1 MIQQTFTKLV
11 SVFLLHLERKMMK
24 KSIILLLVIGSMFSS
39 LVVSSFI
46 IAPKHVYALTYDSKE
61 IKEAKRESDKEALAK
76 DKADGKAV
84 DEGTTQPKYS
94 EKDIKTVLGANDIDW
109 VNKNISKNFTVYYQ
123 SGSLTDLGLSSAH
136 LVASLFMS
144 LNLYIIYPLFD
155 TALSKMFDLTNITQ
169 GINNIFSNVQQFTKQ
184 TWAGAVFKQLLYTA
198 FGLGLV
204 WVFIQSVKSGAGLKA
219 ILSVLLVAIIGSTW
233 ISAGGTVLT
242 KVNNFTSQAQ
252 TAVFT
257 EIDSS
262 DQTYSSTDDFENK
275 IRKTF
280 FEKAVIRPYTLA
292 NFGTTNL
299 DASEKD
305 GSYRLIG
312 GKADSDVIDALAKSN
327 DYLSKDGGEEWYQA
341 SVGLMAPL
349 MSLAYGIPLLMIG
362 VFNLILQLGAIL
374 LYYLSPFTVL
384 LSLLP
389 RFSNSA
395 LKTGL
400 SALGLLF
407 AKIGLLFGIMFVSW
421 VGTVTDTIVPVTNSA
436 SALLNSIVYI
446 VLMVL
451 LWKNKSF
458 LVQTVTG
465 SSMANQALNKIQLTQ
480 AGQRAMLAGSEMVSS
495 TKHGLEN
502 VKGFSG
508 RHAKDKLE
516 DKSKGKDNEDYDEN
530 RDRRGNAPDEQ
541 EMRELEEQRRQE
553 RAQRLAD
560 EAERQ
565 RQRDDDEQ
573 DIGYN
578 TDRSADEDYTDRRG
592 SGDDDDLPTYKR
604 TPYLIRDKA
613 TEDNHGNGSNEPD
626 RSFNRGRILDDESSE
641 KLAEKRREARSQ
653 VLKSSATPKSMP
665 VDDDKLQHRNF
676 DEAAHHQEQITQ
688 DEEKELDKEL

>member
-1 MIQQTFTKLV
+1 
-11 SVFLLHLERKMMK
+11 MK
-24 KSIILLLVIGSMFSS
+24 KSIILLLVIGSMLSS
-39 LVVSSFI
+39 LFVSSFV
-46 IAPKHVYALTYDSKE
+46 IAPQPVYALTVDTPALRK
-61 IKEAKRESDKEALAK
+61 AKRESDKEALAK
-76 DKADGKAV
+76 DKANGKSV
-84 DEGTTQPKYS
+84 YEGTTQPSYD
-94 EKDIKTVLGANDIDW
+94 EKKIKDKLGRNDIDW
-109 VNKNISKNFTVYYQ
+109 INKNISKNFTVYYQ

-169 GINNIFSNVQQFTKQ
+169 GINDIFSNVQQFTKQ
-184 TWAGAVFKQLLYTA
+184 TWAGEVFKQLLYTA

-219 ILSVLLVAIIGSTW
+219 ILSVLLVAIIGSAW

-242 KVNNFTSQAQ
+242 KVNEFTSTAQ
-252 TAVFT
+252 TAMFAET
-257 EIDSS
+257 ASTGD
-262 DQTYSSTDDFENK
+262 TYSNTDDFQSK
-275 IRKTF
+275 IRGVF
-280 FEKAVIRPYTLA
+280 FDKAVIRPYTLA

-341 SVGLMAPL
+341 SVGLMAPI

-480 AGQRAMLAGSEMVSS
+480 AGQRAMLAGSEMVNS

-508 RHAKDKLE
+508 RHAKDKSE
-516 DKSKGKDNEDYDEN
+516 DKSKGKDDEDYDEN

-553 RAQRLAD
+553 RAERLAD

-565 RQRDDDEQ
+565 SQRDADEENI
-573 DIGYN
+573 DPDN
-578 TDRSADEDYTDRRG
+578 SDEDYTDRRG
-592 SGDDDDLPTYKR
+592 HGEDDELPTYTR
-604 TPYLIRDKA
+604 TPYFIKNHDN
-613 TEDNHGNGSNEPD
+613 TESYGNGSNEPD
-626 RSFNRGRILDDESSE
+626 RSFNRGRVLDDESSE

-653 VLKSSATPKSMP
+653 LLKHSAKPATSKSMP
-665 VDDDKLQHRNF
+665 VDEDKLQHRNF
-676 DEAAHHQEQITQ
+676 DEAVHHQEEITK

>member
-1 MIQQTFTKLV
+1 
-11 SVFLLHLERKMMK
+11 MK
-24 KSIILLLVIGSMFSS
+24 KSIILLLVIVSMFSS
-39 LVVSSFI
+39 LVVSSFM
-46 IAPKHVYALTYDSKE
+46 IAPQPVYALTVDTPTLRK
-61 IKEAKRESDKEALAK
+61 AKRESDKEALAK

-84 DEGTTQPKYS
+84 DEGTTQPTHT
-94 EKDIKTVLGANDIDW
+94 EKEIKNRFMNNDIDW
-109 VNKNISKNFTVYYQ
+109 VNKNISKNFTAYYQ

-169 GINNIFSNVQQFTKQ
+169 GINDIFSNVQQFTKQ
-184 TWAGAVFKQLLYTA
+184 TWAGEVFKQLLYTA

-219 ILSVLLVAIIGSTW
+219 ILSVLLVAIIGSAW

-242 KVNNFTSQAQ
+242 KVNEFTSTAQ
-252 TAVFT
+252 TAMFAET
-257 EIDSS
+257 TSTGD
-262 DQTYSSTDDFENK
+262 TYSNTDDFQSK
-275 IRKTF
+275 IRGVF
-280 FEKAVIRPYTLA
+280 FDKAVIRPYTLA

-341 SVGLMAPL
+341 SVGLMAPI

-480 AGQRAMLAGSEMVSS
+480 AGQRAMLAGSEMVNS

-508 RHAKDKLE
+508 RHAKDKSE
-516 DKSKGKDNEDYDEN
+516 DKSKGKDDEDYDEN

-553 RAQRLAD
+553 RAERLAD

-565 RQRDDDEQ
+565 RQRDADEENI
-573 DIGYN
+573 DPDN
-578 TDRSADEDYTDRRG
+578 SDEDYTDRRG
-592 SGDDDDLPTYKR
+592 HGEDDELPTYKR

-613 TEDNHGNGSNEPD
+613 TEDNQGNGSNEPD
-626 RSFNRGRILDDESSE
+626 RSFNRGRVLDDESSE

-653 VLKSSATPKSMP
+653 VLKHSAKPATSKSMP
-665 VDDDKLQHRNF
+665 VDEDKLQHRNF
-676 DEAAHHQEQITQ
+676 DEAVHHQEEITK

>member
-1 MIQQTFTKLV
+1 
-11 SVFLLHLERKMMK
+11 MK

-39 LVVSSFI
+39 LVVSSFM
-46 IAPKHVYALTYDSKE
+46 IAPQPVYALTVDTPALRK
-61 IKEAKRESDKEALAK
+61 AKRESDKEALAK
-76 DKADGKAV
+76 DKANGKSV
-84 DEGTTQPKYS
+84 YEGTTQPTHTEKTIKDKLKY
-94 EKDIKTVLGANDIDW
+94 NDIDW

-169 GINNIFSNVQQFTKQ
+169 GINDIFSNVQQFTKQ
-184 TWAGAVFKQLLYTA
+184 TWAGEVFKQLLYTA

-219 ILSVLLVAIIGSTW
+219 ILSVLLVAIIGSAW

-242 KVNNFTSQAQ
+242 KVNEFTSTAQ
-252 TAVFT
+252 TAMFT
-257 EIDSS
+257 ETSNINGQFTDSG
-262 DQTYSSTDDFENK
+262 DKFESA
-275 IRKTF
+275 IRRAY

-312 GKADSDVIDALAKSN
+312 GKADSDVVDALAKSN

-341 SVGLMAPL
+341 SVGLMAPI

-362 VFNLILQLGAIL
+362 VFNLLLQLGAIL

-407 AKIGLLFGIMFVSW
+407 AKIGLIFGIMFVSW

-480 AGQRAMLAGSEMVSS
+480 AGQRAMLAGSEMVNS

-508 RHAKDKLE
+508 RHAKDKSE
-516 DKSKGKDNEDYDEN
+516 DKSKGKDDEDY
-530 RDRRGNAPDEQ
+530 DRRGNAPDEQ

-553 RAQRLAD
+553 RAERLAD

-565 RQRDDDEQ
+565 SQRDADEENI
-573 DIGYN
+573 DPDN
-578 TDRSADEDYTDRRG
+578 SDEDYIDRRG
-592 SGDDDDLPTYKR
+592 HGEDDELPTYTR
-604 TPYLIRDKA
+604 TPYLIKNHDN
-613 TEDNHGNGSNEPD
+613 TESYGDGSNEPD
-626 RSFNRGRILDDESSE
+626 RSFNRGRVLDDESSE
-641 KLAEKRREARSQ
+641 KIAEKRHEARSQ
-653 VLKSSATPKSMP
+653 VLKSSAKPATPKSMS
-665 VDDDKLQHRNF
+665 VDDDKLQQRNF
-676 DEAAHHQEQITQ
+676 DEAVHHQEQITQ

>member
-1 MIQQTFTKLV
+1 
-11 SVFLLHLERKMMK
+11 MK
-24 KSIILLLVIGSMFSS
+24 KSIILLLVICSMFSS
-39 LVVSSFI
+39 LVVSSFM
-46 IAPKHVYALTYDSKE
+46 IAPQPVYALTVDTPALRK
-61 IKEAKRESDKEALAK
+61 AKRESDKEALAK
-76 DKADGKAV
+76 NKANGKSV
-84 DEGTTQPKYS
+84 YEGTTQPSYD
-94 EKDIKTVLGANDIDW
+94 EKKIKDKLGRNDIDW
-109 VNKNISKNFTVYYQ
+109 INKNISKNFTVYYQ

-169 GINNIFSNVQQFTKQ
+169 GINDIFSNVQQFTKQ
-184 TWAGAVFKQLLYTA
+184 TWAGEVFKQLLYTA

-219 ILSVLLVAIIGSTW
+219 ILSVLLVAIIGSAW

-242 KVNNFTSQAQ
+242 KVNEFTSTAQ
-252 TAVFT
+252 TAMFT
-257 EIDSS
+257 ETSNINGQFTDSG
-262 DQTYSSTDDFENK
+262 DKFESV
-275 IRKTF
+275 IRRAY
-280 FEKAVIRPYTLA
+280 FEKSVIRPYTLA

-341 SVGLMAPL
+341 SVGLMAPII
-349 MSLAYGIPLLMIG
+349 SLAYGIPLLMIG

-451 LWKNKSF
+451 LWKNK
-458 LVQTVTG
+458 
-465 SSMANQALNKIQLTQ
+465 
-480 AGQRAMLAGSEMVSS
+480 
-495 TKHGLEN
+495 
-502 VKGFSG
+502 
-508 RHAKDKLE
+508 
-516 DKSKGKDNEDYDEN
+516 
-530 RDRRGNAPDEQ
+530 
-541 EMRELEEQRRQE
+541 
-553 RAQRLAD
+553 
-560 EAERQ
+560 
-565 RQRDDDEQ
+565 
-573 DIGYN
+573 
-578 TDRSADEDYTDRRG
+578 
-592 SGDDDDLPTYKR
+592 
-604 TPYLIRDKA
+604 
-613 TEDNHGNGSNEPD
+613 
-626 RSFNRGRILDDESSE
+626 
-641 KLAEKRREARSQ
+641 
-653 VLKSSATPKSMP
+653 
-665 VDDDKLQHRNF
+665 
-676 DEAAHHQEQITQ
+676 
-688 DEEKELDKEL
+688 

>member
-1 MIQQTFTKLV
+1 
-11 SVFLLHLERKMMK
+11 MK
-24 KSIILLLVIGSMFSS
+24 KSIILLLVIGSMLSS
-39 LVVSSFI
+39 LFVSSFV
-46 IAPKHVYALTYDSKE
+46 IAPQPVYALTVDTPALRK
-61 IKEAKRESDKEALAK
+61 AKRESDKEALAK
-76 DKADGKAV
+76 DKAKGKSV
-84 DEGTTQPKYS
+84 YEGTTQPSYD
-94 EKDIKTVLGANDIDW
+94 EKKIKDKLGRNDIDW
-109 VNKNISKNFTVYYQ
+109 INKNISKNFTVYYQ

-169 GINNIFSNVQQFTKQ
+169 GINDIFSNVQQFTKQ
-184 TWAGAVFKQLLYTA
+184 TWAGEVFKQLLYTA

-219 ILSVLLVAIIGSTW
+219 ILSVLLVAIIGSAW

-242 KVNNFTSQAQ
+242 KVNEFTSTAQ
-252 TAVFT
+252 TAMFT
-257 EIDSS
+257 ETNS
-262 DQTYSSTDDFENK
+262 QTQQYTGVDTFEK
-275 IRKTF
+275 SIRKTF

-292 NFGTTNL
+292 NFGITNL

-312 GKADSDVIDALAKSN
+312 GKADSDVVDALAKSN

-341 SVGLMAPL
+341 SVGLMAPI

-384 LSLLP
+384 ISLLP

-480 AGQRAMLAGSEMVSS
+480 AGQRAMLAGSEMVNS

-508 RHAKDKLE
+508 RHAKDKSE
-516 DKSKGKDNEDYDEN
+516 DKSKGKDDEDYDEN

-553 RAQRLAD
+553 RAERLAD

-565 RQRDDDEQ
+565 RQRDADEENI
-573 DIGYN
+573 DPDN
-578 TDRSADEDYTDRRG
+578 SDEDYTDRRG
-592 SGDDDDLPTYKR
+592 SGDDDELPTYKR
-604 TPYLIRDKA
+604 TPYLIRDRA

-626 RSFNRGRILDDESSE
+626 RSFKRGRVLDDESSE

-653 VLKSSATPKSMP
+653 VLKPSAKPVTPKSMSL
-665 VDDDKLQHRNF
+665 DDDKLQHRNF
-676 DEAAHHQEQITQ
+676 DEAVHHQEQITQ
-688 DEEKELDKEL
+688 DEEKELDKGL

>member
-1 MIQQTFTKLV
+1 
-11 SVFLLHLERKMMK
+11 MK
-24 KSIILLLVIGSMFSS
+24 KSILLLLVMGSLFSS
-39 LVVSSFI
+39 LVVSSFM
-46 IAPKHVYALTYDSKE
+46 IAPQHVYALTYDSKK

-76 DKADGKAV
+76 DKAAGKAV
-84 DEGTTQPKYS
+84 DEGTTQPTHT
-94 EKDIKTVLGANDIDW
+94 EKEIINKLGRNDIDW
-109 VNKNISKNFTVYYQ
+109 VNKNISNNFTVYYQ

-169 GINNIFSNVQQFTKQ
+169 GINDIFSNVQQFTKQ
-184 TWAGAVFKQLLYTA
+184 TWAGEVFKQLLYTA

-204 WVFIQSVKSGAGLKA
+204 WVFIQSVKSGFGLKA
-219 ILSVLLVAIIGSTW
+219 ILSVLLVAIIGSAW

-242 KVNNFTSQAQ
+242 KVNEFTSTAQ
-252 TAVFT
+252 TAMFT
-257 EIDSS
+257 ETNS
-262 DQTYSSTDDFENK
+262 QTQQYTGVDTFEK
-275 IRKTF
+275 SIRKTF

-312 GKADSDVIDALAKSN
+312 GKAESDVIDALAKSN

-341 SVGLMAPL
+341 SVGLMAPI

-480 AGQRAMLAGSEMVSS
+480 AGQRAMQASSEMFNSS
-495 TKHGLEN
+495 KHGLEN
-502 VKGFSG
+502 IKGFSG
-508 RHAKDKLE
+508 RHAKDKDE
-516 DKSKGKDNEDYDEN
+516 QKSKDKDEDYDDN

-553 RAQRLAD
+553 RAERLAN

-573 DIGYN
+573 DIDYN

-592 SGDDDDLPTYKR
+592 YGDDDDLPTYKR

-626 RSFNRGRILDDESSE
+626 RSFNRGRVLDESSE
-641 KLAEKRREARSQ
+641 RLAEKRREARSQ
-653 VLKSSATPKSMP
+653 VLKPSAKPATPSMS

-676 DEAAHHQEQITQ
+676 DEAVHHQEQITQ

>member
-1 MIQQTFTKLV
+1 
-11 SVFLLHLERKMMK
+11 MMK

-39 LVVSSFI
+39 LVVSSFL
-46 IAPKHVYALTYDSKE
+46 IAPQHVYALTYDSKE

-84 DEGTTQPKYS
+84 NEGTTQPTHTKKTINDKLKY
-94 EKDIKTVLGANDIDW
+94 NDIDW
-109 VNKNISKNFTVYYQ
+109 INKNISKNFTVYYQ

-169 GINNIFSNVQQFTKQ
+169 GINDIFSNVQQFTKQ
-184 TWAGAVFKQLLYTA
+184 TWAGEVFKQLLYTA

-219 ILSVLLVAIIGSTW
+219 ILSVLLVAIIGSAW

-242 KVNNFTSQAQ
+242 KVNEFTSTAQ
-252 TAVFT
+252 TAMFT
-257 EIDSS
+257 ETSNINGQFTDSG
-262 DQTYSSTDDFENK
+262 DKFESA
-275 IRKTF
+275 IRRAY
-280 FEKAVIRPYTLA
+280 FEKSVIRPYTLA

-341 SVGLMAPL
+341 SVGLMAPI
-349 MSLAYGIPLLMIG
+349 MSLAYGTPLLMIG

-480 AGQRAMLAGSEMVSS
+480 AGQRAMLAGSEMVNS

-508 RHAKDKLE
+508 RHAKDKSE
-516 DKSKGKDNEDYDEN
+516 DKSNDEHESSD
-530 RDRRGNAPDEQ
+530 DRRGNVPDEQ

-553 RAQRLAD
+553 RAERLAD
-560 EAERQ
+560 EEERQ
-565 RQRDDDEQ
+565 RQRDADEQ
-573 DIGYN
+573 GFNSDPDN
-578 TDRSADEDYTDRRG
+578 SADESYTDRHG
-592 SGDDDDLPTYKR
+592 YGDDDELPAYTR
-604 TPYLIRDKA
+604 TPYLIKNHDN
-613 TEDNHGNGSNEPD
+613 TESYGNGSNERD
-626 RSFNRGRILDDESSE
+626 RSFNRGRVLDDKSSE

-653 VLKSSATPKSMP
+653 VLKPSAKSVTPKSMI
-665 VDDDKLQHRNF
+665 VDGDKLQQRNF
-676 DEAAHHQEQITQ
+676 DEAVHHQEQITQ
-688 DEEKELDKEL
+688 DEEKN

>member
-1 MIQQTFTKLV
+1 
-11 SVFLLHLERKMMK
+11 MK
-24 KSIILLLVIGSMFSS
+24 KSIILLLVIGSMLSS
-39 LVVSSFI
+39 LFVSSFV
-46 IAPKHVYALTYDSKE
+46 IAPQPVYALTVDTPALRK
-61 IKEAKRESDKEALAK
+61 AKRESDKEALAK
-76 DKADGKAV
+76 DKANGKSV
-84 DEGTTQPKYS
+84 YEGTTQPSYD
-94 EKDIKTVLGANDIDW
+94 EKKIKDKLGRNDIDW
-109 VNKNISKNFTVYYQ
+109 INKNISKNFTVYYQ

-169 GINNIFSNVQQFTKQ
+169 GINDIFSNVQQFTKQ
-184 TWAGAVFKQLLYTA
+184 TWAGEVFKQLLYTA

-219 ILSVLLVAIIGSTW
+219 ILSVLLVAIIGSAW

-242 KVNNFTSQAQ
+242 KVNEFTSTAQ
-252 TAVFT
+252 TAMFT
-257 EIDSS
+257 ETNS
-262 DQTYSSTDDFENK
+262 QTQQYTGVDTFEK
-275 IRKTF
+275 SIRKTF

-312 GKADSDVIDALAKSN
+312 GKADSDVVDALAKSN
-327 DYLSKDGGEEWYQA
+327 DYLSKDGGEEWYQS
-341 SVGLMAPL
+341 SVGLMAPI

-384 LSLLP
+384 ISLLP

-421 VGTVTDTIVPVTNSA
+421 VGTVTDTIVPVTGSA

-480 AGQRAMLAGSEMVSS
+480 AGQRAILAGSEMVNS

-508 RHAKDKLE
+508 RHAKDKSE
-516 DKSKGKDNEDYDEN
+516 DKSKGKDDEDYDEN

-553 RAQRLAD
+553 RAERLAD

-565 RQRDDDEQ
+565 RQRDADEENIVP
-573 DIGYN
+573 DN
-578 TDRSADEDYTDRRG
+578 SAYEDYTDRRG
-592 SGDDDDLPTYKR
+592 YGDDDDLPTYKR

-613 TEDNHGNGSNEPD
+613 TEDNHEKGSNEPD
-626 RSFNRGRILDDESSE
+626 RAFNRGRVLDDESSE

-653 VLKSSATPKSMP
+653 VLKPSATPKSMP
-665 VDDDKLQHRNF
+665 VDDNKLQQRNF
-676 DEAAHHQEQITQ
+676 DEAVHHQEQITQ

>member
-1 MIQQTFTKLV
+1 
-11 SVFLLHLERKMMK
+11 MK

-39 LVVSSFI
+39 LVVSSFM
-46 IAPKHVYALTYDSKE
+46 IAPQPVYALTVDTPTLRK
-61 IKEAKRESDKEALAK
+61 AKRESDKEALAK

-84 DEGTTQPKYS
+84 DEGTTQPTHT
-94 EKDIKTVLGANDIDW
+94 EKEIKNRFMNNDIDW
-109 VNKNISKNFTVYYQ
+109 VNKNISKNFTAYYQ

-169 GINNIFSNVQQFTKQ
+169 GINDIFSNVQQFTKQ
-184 TWAGAVFKQLLYTA
+184 TWAGEVFIQLLYTA

-219 ILSVLLVAIIGSTW
+219 ILSVLLVAIIGSAW

-242 KVNNFTSQAQ
+242 KVNEFTSTAQ
-252 TAVFT
+252 TAMFAET
-257 EIDSS
+257 STTGD
-262 DQTYSSTDDFENK
+262 TYSNTDDFQSK
-275 IRKTF
+275 IRGVF
-280 FEKAVIRPYTLA
+280 FDKAVIRPYTLA

-341 SVGLMAPL
+341 SVGLMAPI

-480 AGQRAMLAGSEMVSS
+480 AGQRAMLAGSEMVNS

-508 RHAKDKLE
+508 RHAKDKSE
-516 DKSKGKDNEDYDEN
+516 DKSNDEPDSSN
-530 RDRRGNAPDEQ
+530 DRRGNAPDEQ
-541 EMRELEEQRRQE
+541 EMRELKEQRRQE
-553 RAQRLAD
+553 RAERLAD
-560 EAERQ
+560 KAERQ
-565 RQRDDDEQ
+565 KDTDEQ
-573 DIGYN
+573 GLNYVSDN
-578 TDRSADEDYTDRRG
+578 SADQDYTDRRG
-592 SGDDDDLPTYKR
+592 YGDDDDLPTYKR

-613 TEDNHGNGSNEPD
+613 TGDNHGNGSNEPD
-626 RSFNRGRILDDESSE
+626 RSFNRGRVLDDESSE

-653 VLKSSATPKSMP
+653 VLRSSAKPATPKSMS

-676 DEAAHHQEQITQ
+676 DEAVHHQEQITQ
-688 DEEKELDKEL
+688 DAERELDKEL

>member
-1 MIQQTFTKLV
+1 
-11 SVFLLHLERKMMK
+11 MK
-24 KSIILLLVIGSMFSS
+24 KSIILLLVLGSMFSS

-46 IAPKHVYALTYDSKE
+46 IAPQHVYALTYDSKE

-109 VNKNISKNFTVYYQ
+109 INSHIAKNFTVYYQ

-169 GINNIFSNVQQFTKQ
+169 GINDIFSNVQQFTKQ
-184 TWAGAVFKQLLYTA
+184 TWAGEVFKQLLYTA

-219 ILSVLLVAIIGSTW
+219 ILSVLLVAIIGSAW

-242 KVNNFTSQAQ
+242 KVNEFTSTAQ
-252 TAVFT
+252 TAMFT
-257 EIDSS
+257 ETSNINGQFTDSG
-262 DQTYSSTDDFENK
+262 DKFESA
-275 IRKTF
+275 IRRAY

-312 GKADSDVIDALAKSN
+312 GKADSDVVDALAKSN

-341 SVGLMAPL
+341 SVGLMAPI

-421 VGTVTDTIVPVTNSA
+421 VGTVTDTIVPVRNSA

-480 AGQRAMLAGSEMVSS
+480 AGQRAMLAGSEMVNS

-508 RHAKDKLE
+508 RHAKDKSE
-516 DKSKGKDNEDYDEN
+516 DKSNDEHESSN
-530 RDRRGNAPDEQ
+530 DRRGNAPDEQ

-553 RAQRLAD
+553 RAERLAD

-565 RQRDDDEQ
+565 RQRDADEENIAL
-573 DIGYN
+573 DN
-578 TDRSADEDYTDRRG
+578 SDEDYTDRRG
-592 SGDDDDLPTYKR
+592 HGEDDELPTYTR
-604 TPYLIRDKA
+604 IPYLIKNHDN
-613 TEDNHGNGSNEPD
+613 TESYGNVSSEHD
-626 RSFNRGRILDDESSE
+626 RSFNRGRLLDDESSE

-653 VLKSSATPKSMP
+653 VLKPSAKPATPKSMS
-665 VDDDKLQHRNF
+665 VDDDKLQRRNF
-676 DEAAHHQEQITQ
+676 DEAVHHQKQITQ

>member
-1 MIQQTFTKLV
+1 
-11 SVFLLHLERKMMK
+11 MK
-24 KSIILLLVIGSMFSS
+24 KSIILLLVIGAMLSS
-39 LVVSSFI
+39 LFVSSFV
-46 IAPKHVYALTYDSKE
+46 IAPQPVYALTVDTPALRK
-61 IKEAKRESDKEALAK
+61 AKRESDKEALAK
-76 DKADGKAV
+76 DKANGKSV
-84 DEGTTQPKYS
+84 YEGTTQPSYD
-94 EKDIKTVLGANDIDW
+94 EKKIKDKLGRNDIDW
-109 VNKNISKNFTVYYQ
+109 INKNISKNFTVYYQ

-169 GINNIFSNVQQFTKQ
+169 GINDIFSNVQQFTKQ
-184 TWAGAVFKQLLYTA
+184 TWAGEVFKQLLYTA

-219 ILSVLLVAIIGSTW
+219 ILSVLLVAIIGSAW

-242 KVNNFTSQAQ
+242 KVNEFTSTAQ
-252 TAVFT
+252 TAMFAET
-257 EIDSS
+257 ASTGD
-262 DQTYSSTDDFENK
+262 TYSNTDDFQSK
-275 IRKTF
+275 IRGVF
-280 FEKAVIRPYTLA
+280 FDKAVIRPYTLA

-341 SVGLMAPL
+341 SVGLMAPI

-384 LSLLP
+384 LSLLA

-421 VGTVTDTIVPVTNSA
+421 VGTVTDTIVPVTGSA

-480 AGQRAMLAGSEMVSS
+480 AGQRAMSAGSEMVNS

-508 RHAKDKLE
+508 RHAKDKSE
-516 DKSKGKDNEDYDEN
+516 DKSKGKDDEDYDEN

-553 RAQRLAD
+553 RAERLAD

-565 RQRDDDEQ
+565 RQKDTDEQ
-573 DIGYN
+573 VLNYVPDN
-578 TDRSADEDYTDRRG
+578 SADEDYTDRSG
-592 SGDDDDLPTYKR
+592 YGDDDDLPTYKR
-604 TPYLIRDKA
+604 TPYLIRDRA

-626 RSFNRGRILDDESSE
+626 RSFNLGRVLDDESSE

-653 VLKSSATPKSMP
+653 VLKPSAKPATPKSMS

-676 DEAAHHQEQITQ
+676 DEAVHHQEQITQ

>member
-1 MIQQTFTKLV
+1 
-11 SVFLLHLERKMMK
+11 MK
-24 KSIILLLVIGSMFSS
+24 KSIILLLVIGSMLSS
-39 LVVSSFI
+39 LFVSSFV
-46 IAPKHVYALTYDSKE
+46 IAPQPVYALTVDTPALRK
-61 IKEAKRESDKEALAK
+61 AKRESDKEALAK
-76 DKADGKAV
+76 DKANGKSV
-84 DEGTTQPKYS
+84 YEGTTQPSYD
-94 EKDIKTVLGANDIDW
+94 EKKIKDKLGRNDIDW
-109 VNKNISKNFTVYYQ
+109 INKNISKNFTVYYQ

-169 GINNIFSNVQQFTKQ
+169 GINDIFSNVQQFTKQ
-184 TWAGAVFKQLLYTA
+184 TWAGEVFKQLLYTA

-219 ILSVLLVAIIGSTW
+219 ILSVLLVAIIGSAW

-242 KVNNFTSQAQ
+242 KVNEFTSTAQ
-252 TAVFT
+252 TAMFT
-257 EIDSS
+257 ETSNINGQFTDSG
-262 DQTYSSTDDFENK
+262 DKFESA
-275 IRKTF
+275 IRRAY
-280 FEKAVIRPYTLA
+280 FEKSVIRPYTLA

-327 DYLSKDGGEEWYQA
+327 EYLSKDGGEEWYQA
-341 SVGLMAPL
+341 SVGLMAPI

-480 AGQRAMLAGSEMVSS
+480 AGQRAMLAGSEMVNS

-508 RHAKDKLE
+508 RHAKDKSE
-516 DKSKGKDNEDYDEN
+516 DKSKGKDDEDYDEN

-553 RAQRLAD
+553 RAERLAD

-565 RQRDDDEQ
+565 RQRDADEENIVP
-573 DIGYN
+573 DN
-578 TDRSADEDYTDRRG
+578 SAYEDYTDRRG
-592 SGDDDDLPTYKR
+592 YGDDDDLPTYKR

-613 TEDNHGNGSNEPD
+613 TEDNHEKGSNEPD
-626 RSFNRGRILDDESSE
+626 RSFNRGRVLDDESSE

-653 VLKSSATPKSMP
+653 VLKPSAKPVTPKSML
-665 VDDDKLQHRNF
+665 VDDDKLQHRIF
-676 DEAAHHQEQITQ
+676 DEAVHHQEQITQ
-688 DEEKELDKEL
+688 DEERELDKEL

>member
-1 MIQQTFTKLV
+1 
-11 SVFLLHLERKMMK
+11 MMK

-39 LVVSSFI
+39 LVVSSFL
-46 IAPKHVYALTYDSKE
+46 IAPQHVYALTYDSKE
-61 IKEAKRESDKEALAK
+61 IAEAKRESDKEVLAK

-84 DEGTTQPKYS
+84 NEGTTQPTHTKKTIKDKLKY
-94 EKDIKTVLGANDIDW
+94 NDIDW
-109 VNKNISKNFTVYYQ
+109 INKNISKNFTAYYQ
-123 SGSLTDLGLSSAH
+123 SGSWTDLGLSSAH

-155 TALSKMFDLTNITQ
+155 TALSKLFDLTNITQ
-169 GINNIFSNVQQFTKQ
+169 GINDIFSNVQQYTKQ

-219 ILSVLLVAIIGSTW
+219 ILSVLLVAIIGSAW

-242 KVNNFTSQAQ
+242 KVNEFTSTAQ
-252 TAVFT
+252 TAMFAET
-257 EIDSS
+257 STTGD
-262 DQTYSSTDDFENK
+262 TYSNTDEFQSK
-275 IRKTF
+275 IRGVF
-280 FEKAVIRPYTLA
+280 FDKAVIRPYTLA
-292 NFGTTNL
+292 NFGTPNL
-299 DASEKD
+299 DTSEKD

-341 SVGLMAPL
+341 SVGLMAPI

-565 RQRDDDEQ
+565 RDDDEQ

-592 SGDDDDLPTYKR
+592 SGDDDELPTYKR

-653 VLKSSATPKSMP
+653 VLKSSAIPKSMP

-676 DEAAHHQEQITQ
+676 DEAVHHQEQITQ

>member
-1 MIQQTFTKLV
+1 
-11 SVFLLHLERKMMK
+11 MK

-39 LVVSSFI
+39 LVVSSFM
-46 IAPKHVYALTYDSKE
+46 IAPQPVYALTVDTPALRK
-61 IKEAKRESDKEALAK
+61 AKRESDKEALAK

-84 DEGTTQPKYS
+84 YEGTTQPTHTEKEIKKY
-94 EKDIKTVLGANDIDW
+94 LAQNDIDW
-109 VNKNISKNFTVYYQ
+109 INKNISKNFTVYYQ

-169 GINNIFSNVQQFTKQ
+169 GINDIFSNVQQFTKQ
-184 TWAGAVFKQLLYTA
+184 TWAGEVFKQLLYTA

-219 ILSVLLVAIIGSTW
+219 ILSVLLVAIIGSAW

-242 KVNNFTSQAQ
+242 KVNEFTSTAQ

-341 SVGLMAPL
+341 SVGLMAPI

-480 AGQRAMLAGSEMVSS
+480 AGQRAMLAGSEMVNS

-502 VKGFSG
+502 VKGFGG
-508 RHAKDKLE
+508 RHARDKSE
-516 DKSKGKDNEDYDEN
+516 DKSKGKDDEDYDEN

-541 EMRELEEQRRQE
+541 EMRELEEKRRQE
-553 RAQRLAD
+553 RAERLAD

-565 RQRDDDEQ
+565 RQRDADEENI
-573 DIGYN
+573 DPDN
-578 TDRSADEDYTDRRG
+578 SDEDYIDRRG
-592 SGDDDDLPTYKR
+592 HGEDDELPTYTR
-604 TPYLIRDKA
+604 TPYLIKNHDN
-613 TEDNHGNGSNEPD
+613 TESYGDGSNEPD
-626 RSFNRGRILDDESSE
+626 RSFNRGRVLDDESSE

-653 VLKSSATPKSMP
+653 VLKPSAKSVTPKSMII
-665 VDDDKLQHRNF
+665 DDDKLQQRNF
-676 DEAAHHQEQITQ
+676 DEAVHHQEQITQ

>member
-109 VNKNISKNFTVYYQ
+109 INKNISKNFTVYYQ

-169 GINNIFSNVQQFTKQ
+169 GINTIFSNVQQFTKQ

-341 SVGLMAPL
+341 SVGLMAPI

-676 DEAAHHQEQITQ
+676 DEAAHHQEQVTQ

>member
-1 MIQQTFTKLV
+1 
-11 SVFLLHLERKMMK
+11 MK

-39 LVVSSFI
+39 LVVSSVL
-46 IAPKHVYALTYDSKE
+46 IAPQHVYALTYDSKE

-84 DEGTTQPKYS
+84 YEGTTQPSYD
-94 EKDIKTVLGANDIDW
+94 EKKIKDKLGRNDIDW
-109 VNKNISKNFTVYYQ
+109 INKNISKNFTVYYQ

-169 GINNIFSNVQQFTKQ
+169 GISDIFSNVQQFTKQ
-184 TWAGAVFKQLLYTA
+184 TWAGEVFKQLLYTA

-204 WVFIQSVKSGAGLKA
+204 WVFIQSVKSGVGLKA
-219 ILSVLLVAIIGSTW
+219 ILSVLLVAIIGSAW

-242 KVNNFTSQAQ
+242 KVNEFTSTAQ
-252 TAVFT
+252 TAMFT
-257 EIDSS
+257 ETSNINGQFTDSG
-262 DQTYSSTDDFENK
+262 DKFESA
-275 IRKTF
+275 IRRAY
-280 FEKAVIRPYTLA
+280 FEKSVIRPYTLA

-299 DASEKD
+299 DASQKD

-341 SVGLMAPL
+341 SVGLMAPI

-421 VGTVTDTIVPVTNSA
+421 VGTVTDTIVPVTGSA

-480 AGQRAMLAGSEMVSS
+480 AGQRAMLAGSEMVNS

-508 RHAKDKLE
+508 RHAKDKSE
-516 DKSKGKDNEDYDEN
+516 DKSKGKDDEN

-553 RAQRLAD
+553 RAERLAD

-565 RQRDDDEQ
+565 RQRDADEENIVP
-573 DIGYN
+573 DN
-578 TDRSADEDYTDRRG
+578 SAYEDYTDRRG
-592 SGDDDDLPTYKR
+592 YGDDDDLPTYKR

-613 TEDNHGNGSNEPD
+613 TEDNHEKGSNEPD
-626 RSFNRGRILDDESSE
+626 RAFNRGRVLDDESSE

-653 VLKSSATPKSMP
+653 VLKPSATPKSMP
-665 VDDDKLQHRNF
+665 VDDNKLQQRNF
-676 DEAAHHQEQITQ
+676 DEAVHHQEQITQ

>member
-1 MIQQTFTKLV
+1 
-11 SVFLLHLERKMMK
+11 MK

-39 LVVSSFI
+39 LVVSSVL
-46 IAPKHVYALTYDSKE
+46 IAPQHVYALTYDSKE

-84 DEGTTQPKYS
+84 YEGTTQPTHTEKTIKDKLKY
-94 EKDIKTVLGANDIDW
+94 NDIDW
-109 VNKNISKNFTVYYQ
+109 INKNISKNFTVYYQ

-169 GINNIFSNVQQFTKQ
+169 GINDIFSNVQQFTKQ
-184 TWAGAVFKQLLYTA
+184 TWAGEVFKQLLYTA

-219 ILSVLLVAIIGSTW
+219 ILSVLLVAIIGSAW

-242 KVNNFTSQAQ
+242 KVNEFTSTAQ
-252 TAVFT
+252 TAMFT
-257 EIDSS
+257 ETSNINGQFTDSG
-262 DQTYSSTDDFENK
+262 DKFESA
-275 IRKTF
+275 IRRAY
-280 FEKAVIRPYTLA
+280 FEKSVIRPYTLA

-299 DASEKD
+299 DASQKD

-341 SVGLMAPL
+341 SVGLMAPI

-384 LSLLP
+384 ISLLP

-421 VGTVTDTIVPVTNSA
+421 VGTVTDTIVPVTGSA

-446 VLMVL
+446 ILMVL

-480 AGQRAMLAGSEMVSS
+480 AGQRAMLAGSEMVNS

-508 RHAKDKLE
+508 RHAKDKSE
-516 DKSKGKDNEDYDEN
+516 DKSKGKDDEN

-553 RAQRLAD
+553 RAERLAD

-565 RQRDDDEQ
+565 RQRDADEENIVP
-573 DIGYN
+573 DN
-578 TDRSADEDYTDRRG
+578 SAYEDYTDRRG
-592 SGDDDDLPTYKR
+592 YGDDDDLPTYKR

-613 TEDNHGNGSNEPD
+613 TEDNHEKGSNEPD
-626 RSFNRGRILDDESSE
+626 RAFNRGRVLDDESSE

-653 VLKSSATPKSMP
+653 VLKPSATPKSMP
-665 VDDDKLQHRNF
+665 VDDNKLQQRNF
-676 DEAAHHQEQITQ
+676 DEAVHHQEQITQ

>member
-1 MIQQTFTKLV
+1 
-11 SVFLLHLERKMMK
+11 MK
-24 KSIILLLVIGSMFSS
+24 KSIILLLVIGSMLSS
-39 LVVSSFI
+39 LVVSSFV
-46 IAPKHVYALTYDSKE
+46 IAPQPVYALTVDTPALRK
-61 IKEAKRESDKEALAK
+61 AKRESDKEALAK
-76 DKADGKAV
+76 DKANGKSV
-84 DEGTTQPKYS
+84 YEGTTQPTHTEKEIKKY
-94 EKDIKTVLGANDIDW
+94 LAQNDIDW
-109 VNKNISKNFTVYYQ
+109 INKNISKNFTVYYQ

-169 GINNIFSNVQQFTKQ
+169 GINDIFSNVQQFTEQ
-184 TWAGAVFKQLLYTA
+184 TWAGEVFKQLLYTA

-219 ILSVLLVAIIGSTW
+219 ILSVLLVAIIGSAW
-233 ISAGGTVLT
+233 ISAGGIVLT
-242 KVNNFTSQAQ
+242 KVNEFTSTGQ
-252 TAVFT
+252 TAMFT
-257 EIDSS
+257 ETNS
-262 DQTYSSTDDFENK
+262 QTQQYTGVDTFEK
-275 IRKTF
+275 SIRKTF

-312 GKADSDVIDALAKSN
+312 GKSDSDVVDALAKSN

-341 SVGLMAPL
+341 SVGLMAPI

-407 AKIGLLFGIMFVSW
+407 AKIGLIFGIMFVSW

-480 AGQRAMLAGSEMVSS
+480 AGQRAMLAGSEMVNS

-508 RHAKDKLE
+508 RHAKDKSE
-516 DKSKGKDNEDYDEN
+516 DKSKGKDGEDYNEN

-541 EMRELEEQRRQE
+541 EMRELEEQRKQE
-553 RAQRLAD
+553 RAERLAD

-565 RQRDDDEQ
+565 RQRDADEENI
-573 DIGYN
+573 DPDN
-578 TDRSADEDYTDRRG
+578 SDEDYIDRRG
-592 SGDDDDLPTYKR
+592 HGEDDELPTYTR
-604 TPYLIRDKA
+604 TPYLIKNHDN
-613 TEDNHGNGSNEPD
+613 TESYGDGFNEPD
-626 RSFNRGRILDDESSE
+626 RSFNRGRVLDDESSE
-641 KLAEKRREARSQ
+641 KIAEKRREARSQ
-653 VLKSSATPKSMP
+653 VLKPSAKSVTPKSMI
-665 VDDDKLQHRNF
+665 VDDDKLQQRNF
-676 DEAAHHQEQITQ
+676 DEAVHHQEQITQ

>member
-1 MIQQTFTKLV
+1 
-11 SVFLLHLERKMMK
+11 MK

-39 LVVSSFI
+39 LVVSSFL
-46 IAPKHVYALTYDSKE
+46 IAPQHVYALTYDSKE
-61 IKEAKRESDKEALAK
+61 IAEAKRESDKEVLAK

-84 DEGTTQPKYS
+84 NEGTTQPTHTKKTIKDKLKY
-94 EKDIKTVLGANDIDW
+94 NDIDW
-109 VNKNISKNFTVYYQ
+109 INKNISKNFTAYYQ
-123 SGSLTDLGLSSAH
+123 SGSWTDLGLSSAH

-155 TALSKMFDLTNITQ
+155 TALSKLFDLTNITQ
-169 GINNIFSNVQQFTKQ
+169 GINDIFSNVQQFTKQ

-219 ILSVLLVAIIGSTW
+219 ILSVLLVAIIGSAW

-242 KVNNFTSQAQ
+242 KVNEFTSTAQ
-252 TAVFT
+252 TAMFAET
-257 EIDSS
+257 STTGD
-262 DQTYSSTDDFENK
+262 TYSNTDEFQSK
-275 IRKTF
+275 IRGVF
-280 FEKAVIRPYTLA
+280 FDKAVIRPYTLA
-292 NFGTTNL
+292 NFGTTSL
-299 DASEKD
+299 DVSEKD

-341 SVGLMAPL
+341 SVGLMAPI

-480 AGQRAMLAGSEMVSS
+480 AGQRAILAGSEMVSS

-565 RQRDDDEQ
+565 RDDDEQ

-592 SGDDDDLPTYKR
+592 SGDDDELPTYKR

-653 VLKSSATPKSMP
+653 VLKSSAIPKSMP

-676 DEAAHHQEQITQ
+676 DEAVHHQEQITQ

>member
-1 MIQQTFTKLV
+1 
-11 SVFLLHLERKMMK
+11 MK

-39 LVVSSFI
+39 LVVSSFM
-46 IAPKHVYALTYDSKE
+46 IAPQPVYALTVDTPALRK
-61 IKEAKRESDKEALAK
+61 AKRESDKEALAK
-76 DKADGKAV
+76 DKANGKSV
-84 DEGTTQPKYS
+84 YEGTTQPSYD
-94 EKDIKTVLGANDIDW
+94 EKKIKDKLGRNDIDW
-109 VNKNISKNFTVYYQ
+109 INKNISKNFTVYYQ

-144 LNLYIIYPLFD
+144 LNIYIIYPLFD
-155 TALSKMFDLTNITQ
+155 TALSKMFDLSNITQ
-169 GINNIFSNVQQFTKQ
+169 GINDIFSNVQQFTKQ
-184 TWAGAVFKQLLYTA
+184 TWAGEVFKQLLYTA

-219 ILSVLLVAIIGSTW
+219 ILSVLLVAIIGSAW

-242 KVNNFTSQAQ
+242 KVNEFTSTAQ
-252 TAVFT
+252 TAMFT
-257 EIDSS
+257 ETSNINGQFTDSG
-262 DQTYSSTDDFENK
+262 DKFESA
-275 IRKTF
+275 IRKAY
-280 FEKAVIRPYTLA
+280 FEKSVIRPYTLV

-341 SVGLMAPL
+341 SVGLMAPI
-349 MSLAYGIPLLMIG
+349 MSLAYGVPLLMIG

-480 AGQRAMLAGSEMVSS
+480 AGQRALLAGSEMVNS

-508 RHAKDKLE
+508 RHAKDKDE
-516 DKSKGKDNEDYDEN
+516 HKSKDKDEDYDEN
-530 RDRRGNAPDEQ
+530 RDRGGNAPDEQ

-553 RAQRLAD
+553 RAERLAD

-565 RQRDDDEQ
+565 RQKDTDEQ
-573 DIGYN
+573 GLNYDSDN
-578 TDRSADEDYTDRRG
+578 SADEDYTDRRG
-592 SGDDDDLPTYKR
+592 YGDDDDLPTYKR

-613 TEDNHGNGSNEPD
+613 TEDNHEKGSNEPD
-626 RSFNRGRILDDESSE
+626 RSFNRGRVLDDESSE

-653 VLKSSATPKSMP
+653 VLKSSAKPATPKSMS

-676 DEAAHHQEQITQ
+676 DEAVHHQEQITQ
-688 DEEKELDKEL
+688 DEERELDKEL

>member
-1 MIQQTFTKLV
+1 
-11 SVFLLHLERKMMK
+11 MK
-24 KSIILLLVIGSMFSS
+24 KSIILLLVIGSMLSS
-39 LVVSSFI
+39 LFVSSFV
-46 IAPKHVYALTYDSKE
+46 IAPQPVYALTVDTPALRK
-61 IKEAKRESDKEALAK
+61 AKRESDKEALAK
-76 DKADGKAV
+76 DKANGKSV
-84 DEGTTQPKYS
+84 YEGTTQPSYD
-94 EKDIKTVLGANDIDW
+94 EKKIKDKLGRNDIDW
-109 VNKNISKNFTVYYQ
+109 INKNISKNFTVYYQ

-169 GINNIFSNVQQFTKQ
+169 GINDIFSNVQQFTKQ
-184 TWAGAVFKQLLYTA
+184 TWAGEVFKQLLYTA

-219 ILSVLLVAIIGSTW
+219 ILSVLLVAIIGSAW

-242 KVNNFTSQAQ
+242 KVNEFTSTAQ
-252 TAVFT
+252 TAMFT
-257 EIDSS
+257 ETNS
-262 DQTYSSTDDFENK
+262 QTQQYTGVDTFEK
-275 IRKTF
+275 SIRKTF

-312 GKADSDVIDALAKSN
+312 GKADSNVVDALAKSN

-341 SVGLMAPL
+341 SVGLMAPI

-384 LSLLP
+384 ISLLP

-421 VGTVTDTIVPVTNSA
+421 VGTVTDTIVPVTGSA

-446 VLMVL
+446 ILMVL

-480 AGQRAMLAGSEMVSS
+480 AGQRAMLAGSEMVNS

-508 RHAKDKLE
+508 RHAKDKSE
-516 DKSKGKDNEDYDEN
+516 DKSKGKDDEN

-553 RAQRLAD
+553 RAERLAD

-565 RQRDDDEQ
+565 RQRDADEENIVP
-573 DIGYN
+573 DN
-578 TDRSADEDYTDRRG
+578 SAYEDYTDRRG
-592 SGDDDDLPTYKR
+592 YGDDDDLPTYKR

-613 TEDNHGNGSNEPD
+613 TEDNHEKGSNEPD
-626 RSFNRGRILDDESSE
+626 RAFNRGRVLDDESSE

-653 VLKSSATPKSMP
+653 VLKPSATPKSIP
-665 VDDDKLQHRNF
+665 VDDNKLQQRNF
-676 DEAAHHQEQITQ
+676 DEAVHHQEQITQ

>member
-1 MIQQTFTKLV
+1 
-11 SVFLLHLERKMMK
+11 MMK
-24 KSIILLLVIGSMFSS
+24 KSIILLLVIVSMFSS
-39 LVVSSFI
+39 LVVSSVL
-46 IAPKHVYALTYDSKE
+46 IAPQHVYALTYDSKE

-84 DEGTTQPKYS
+84 YEGTTQPSYD
-94 EKDIKTVLGANDIDW
+94 EKKIKDKLGRNDIDW
-109 VNKNISKNFTVYYQ
+109 INKNISKNFTVYYQ

-169 GINNIFSNVQQFTKQ
+169 GINDIFSNVQQFTKQ
-184 TWAGAVFKQLLYTA
+184 TWAGEVFKQLLYTA

-219 ILSVLLVAIIGSTW
+219 ILSVLLVAIIGSAW

-242 KVNNFTSQAQ
+242 KVNEFTSTAQ
-252 TAVFT
+252 TAMFT
-257 EIDSS
+257 ETSNINGQFTDSG
-262 DQTYSSTDDFENK
+262 DKFESA
-275 IRKTF
+275 IRRAY
-280 FEKAVIRPYTLA
+280 FEKSVIRPYTLA

-299 DASEKD
+299 DASQKD

-341 SVGLMAPL
+341 SVGLMAPI

-384 LSLLP
+384 ISLLP

-421 VGTVTDTIVPVTNSA
+421 VGTVTDTIVPVTGSA

-446 VLMVL
+446 ILMVL

-480 AGQRAMLAGSEMVSS
+480 AGQRAMLAGSEMVNS

-508 RHAKDKLE
+508 RHAKDKDE
-516 DKSKGKDNEDYDEN
+516 HKSQDKDEDYDEN

-553 RAQRLAD
+553 RAERLAD

-573 DIGYN
+573 DVDYN

-592 SGDDDDLPTYKR
+592 YGDDDDLPTYKR

-613 TEDNHGNGSNEPD
+613 TEDNHEKGSNEPD
-626 RSFNRGRILDDESSE
+626 RAFNRGRVLDDESSE

-653 VLKSSATPKSMP
+653 VLKPSATPKSMP
-665 VDDDKLQHRNF
+665 VDDNKLQQRNF
-676 DEAAHHQEQITQ
+676 DEAVHHQEQITQ

>member
-1 MIQQTFTKLV
+1 
-11 SVFLLHLERKMMK
+11 MK

-39 LVVSSFI
+39 LVVSSFM
-46 IAPKHVYALTYDSKE
+46 IAPQPVYALTVDTPALRK
-61 IKEAKRESDKEALAK
+61 AKRESDKEALAK

-84 DEGTTQPKYS
+84 YEGTTQPTHTEKEIKKY
-94 EKDIKTVLGANDIDW
+94 LAQNDIDW
-109 VNKNISKNFTVYYQ
+109 INKNISKNFTVYYQ

-169 GINNIFSNVQQFTKQ
+169 GINDIFSNVQQFTKQ
-184 TWAGAVFKQLLYTA
+184 TWAGEVFKQLLYTA

-219 ILSVLLVAIIGSTW
+219 ILSVLLLAIIGSAW

-242 KVNNFTSQAQ
+242 KVNEFTSTAQ

-341 SVGLMAPL
+341 SVGLMAPI

-389 RFSNSA
+389 QFSNSA

-516 DKSKGKDNEDYDEN
+516 DKSKGKDSEDYDEN

-565 RQRDDDEQ
+565 RQRDADEENI
-573 DIGYN
+573 DPDN
-578 TDRSADEDYTDRRG
+578 SDEDYIDRRG
-592 SGDDDDLPTYKR
+592 HGEDEELPTYTR
-604 TPYLIRDKA
+604 TPYLIKNHDN
-613 TEDNHGNGSNEPD
+613 TESYGDGSNEPD
-626 RSFNRGRILDDESSE
+626 RSFNRGRVLDDESSE
-641 KLAEKRREARSQ
+641 KIAEKRREARSQ
-653 VLKSSATPKSMP
+653 VLKPSAKSVTPKSMI
-665 VDDDKLQHRNF
+665 VDDDKLQQRNF
-676 DEAAHHQEQITQ
+676 DEAVHHQEQITQ

>member
-1 MIQQTFTKLV
+1 
-11 SVFLLHLERKMMK
+11 MK

-39 LVVSSFI
+39 LFVSSFV
-46 IAPKHVYALTYDSKE
+46 IAPQPVYALTVDTPALRK
-61 IKEAKRESDKEALAK
+61 AKRESDKEALAK
-76 DKADGKAV
+76 DKANGKSV
-84 DEGTTQPKYS
+84 YEGTTQPSYD
-94 EKDIKTVLGANDIDW
+94 EKKIKDKLGRNDIDW
-109 VNKNISKNFTVYYQ
+109 INKNISKNFTVYYQ

-169 GINNIFSNVQQFTKQ
+169 GINDIFSNVQQFTKQ
-184 TWAGAVFKQLLYTA
+184 TWTGEVFKQLLYTA

-219 ILSVLLVAIIGSTW
+219 ILSVLLVAIIGSAW

-242 KVNNFTSQAQ
+242 KVNEFTSTAQ
-252 TAVFT
+252 TAMFAET
-257 EIDSS
+257 ASTGD
-262 DQTYSSTDDFENK
+262 TYSNTDDFQSK
-275 IRKTF
+275 IRGVF
-280 FEKAVIRPYTLA
+280 FDKAVIRPYTLA

-341 SVGLMAPL
+341 SVGLMAPI

-480 AGQRAMLAGSEMVSS
+480 AGQRAMLAGSEMVNS

-508 RHAKDKLE
+508 RHAKDKSE
-516 DKSKGKDNEDYDEN
+516 DKSKGKDDEDYDEN

-553 RAQRLAD
+553 RAERLAD

-565 RQRDDDEQ
+565 RQRDADEENIVP
-573 DIGYN
+573 DN
-578 TDRSADEDYTDRRG
+578 SAYEDYTDRRG
-592 SGDDDDLPTYKR
+592 YGDDDDLPTYKR
-604 TPYLIRDKA
+604 TPYLIRDKVP
-613 TEDNHGNGSNEPD
+613 EDNHGNGFNEPD
-626 RSFNRGRILDDESSE
+626 RSFKRGRVLDDEGSE

-665 VDDDKLQHRNF
+665 VDDDKLQRRNF
-676 DEAAHHQEQITQ
+676 DEAVHHQEQITQ

>member
-109 VNKNISKNFTVYYQ
+109 INKNISKNFTVYYQ

-252 TAVFT
+252 SAVFT

-312 GKADSDVIDALAKSN
+312 GKAESDVIDALAKSS

-341 SVGLMAPL
+341 SVGLMAPI
-349 MSLAYGIPLLMIG
+349 MSLAYGVPLLMIG
-362 VFNLILQLGAIL
+362 IFNLILQLGAIL

-421 VGTVTDTIVPVTNSA
+421 VGTVTDTIVPVTNSP

-480 AGQRAMLAGSEMVSS
+480 AGQRAMLAGSEMVNS

-502 VKGFSG
+502 VKGLSG
-508 RHAKDKLE
+508 RHAKDKSE
-516 DKSKGKDNEDYDEN
+516 DKSNDEHESSN
-530 RDRRGNAPDEQ
+530 DRRGNVPDDQ

-553 RAQRLAD
+553 RAERLAD

-565 RQRDDDEQ
+565 RQKDDDEENI
-573 DIGYN
+573 DP
-578 TDRSADEDYTDRRG
+578 DHFDDVYTDRRSHG
-592 SGDDDDLPTYKR
+592 EDDESPTYTR
-604 TPYLIRDKA
+604 TPYLIKNH
-613 TEDNHGNGSNEPD
+613 DNTDSYGNGSNEPD
-626 RSFNRGRILDDESSE
+626 RLSLI
-641 KLAEKRREARSQ
+641 
-653 VLKSSATPKSMP
+653 
-665 VDDDKLQHRNF
+665 H
-676 DEAAHHQEQITQ
+676 I
-688 DEEKELDKEL
+688 

>member
-1 MIQQTFTKLV
+1 
-11 SVFLLHLERKMMK
+11 MK

-39 LVVSSFI
+39 LVVNSFM
-46 IAPKHVYALTYDSKE
+46 IAPQPVYALTVDTSALRK
-61 IKEAKRESDKEALAK
+61 AKRESDKEALAK

-84 DEGTTQPKYS
+84 YEGTTQPTHTEKTIKDKLKY
-94 EKDIKTVLGANDIDW
+94 NDIDW
-109 VNKNISKNFTVYYQ
+109 INKNISKNFTVYYQ

-169 GINNIFSNVQQFTKQ
+169 GINDIFSNVQQFTKQ
-184 TWAGAVFKQLLYTA
+184 TWAGEVFKQLLYTA

-219 ILSVLLVAIIGSTW
+219 ILSVLLVAIIGSAW

-242 KVNNFTSQAQ
+242 KVNEFTSTAQ
-252 TAVFT
+252 TAMFT
-257 EIDSS
+257 ETNS
-262 DQTYSSTDDFENK
+262 QTQQYTGVDTFEK
-275 IRKTF
+275 SIRKTF

-312 GKADSDVIDALAKSN
+312 GKADSDVVDALAKSN

-341 SVGLMAPL
+341 SVGLMAPI

-407 AKIGLLFGIMFVSW
+407 AKIGLLFGIMFFSW
-421 VGTVTDTIVPVTNSA
+421 VGTVTDTIVPVTGSA

-480 AGQRAMLAGSEMVSS
+480 AGQRAMLAGSEMVNS

-508 RHAKDKLE
+508 RHAKDKSE
-516 DKSKGKDNEDYDEN
+516 DKSKGKDDEDYDEN

-553 RAQRLAD
+553 RAERLAD

-565 RQRDDDEQ
+565 RQRDADEENI
-573 DIGYN
+573 DPDN
-578 TDRSADEDYTDRRG
+578 SDEDYIDRRG
-592 SGDDDDLPTYKR
+592 YGDDDLPTYKR
-604 TPYLIRDKA
+604 TPYLIRDKVP
-613 TEDNHGNGSNEPD
+613 EDNHGNGSNEPD
-626 RSFNRGRILDDESSE
+626 RSFNRGRVLDDESSE

-653 VLKSSATPKSMP
+653 VLKPSAKPVTPKSMSL
-665 VDDDKLQHRNF
+665 DDDKLQHRNF
-676 DEAAHHQEQITQ
+676 DEAVHHQEQITQ
-688 DEEKELDKEL
+688 DEEKELDKGL

>member
-1 MIQQTFTKLV
+1 
-11 SVFLLHLERKMMK
+11 MK
-24 KSIILLLVIGSMFSS
+24 QSIILLLVIGSMFSS
-39 LVVSSFI
+39 LVVSSFM
-46 IAPKHVYALTYDSKE
+46 IAPQPVYALTVDTPALRK
-61 IKEAKRESDKEALAK
+61 AKRESDKEALAK
-76 DKADGKAV
+76 DKANGKSV
-84 DEGTTQPKYS
+84 YEGTTQPSYD
-94 EKDIKTVLGANDIDW
+94 EKKIKDKLGRNDIDW
-109 VNKNISKNFTVYYQ
+109 INKNISKNFTVYYQ

-144 LNLYIIYPLFD
+144 LNIYIIYPLFD
-155 TALSKMFDLTNITQ
+155 TALSKMFDLSNITQ
-169 GINNIFSNVQQFTKQ
+169 GINDIFSNVQQFTKQ
-184 TWAGAVFKQLLYTA
+184 TWAGEVFKQLLYTA

-219 ILSVLLVAIIGSTW
+219 ILSVLLVAIIGSAW

-242 KVNNFTSQAQ
+242 KVNEFTSTAQ
-252 TAVFT
+252 TAMFT
-257 EIDSS
+257 ETSNINGQFTDSG
-262 DQTYSSTDDFENK
+262 DKFESA
-275 IRKTF
+275 IRKAY
-280 FEKAVIRPYTLA
+280 FEKSVIRPYTLV

-341 SVGLMAPL
+341 SVGLMAPI
-349 MSLAYGIPLLMIG
+349 MSLAYGVPLLMIG

-480 AGQRAMLAGSEMVSS
+480 AGQRALLAGSEMVNS

-508 RHAKDKLE
+508 RHAKDKDE
-516 DKSKGKDNEDYDEN
+516 HKSKDKDEDYDEN
-530 RDRRGNAPDEQ
+530 RDRGGNAPDEQ

-553 RAQRLAD
+553 RAERLAD

-565 RQRDDDEQ
+565 RQKDTDEQ
-573 DIGYN
+573 GLNYDPDN
-578 TDRSADEDYTDRRG
+578 SADEDYTDRRG
-592 SGDDDDLPTYKR
+592 YGDDDDLPTYKR

-613 TEDNHGNGSNEPD
+613 TEDNHEKGSNEPD
-626 RSFNRGRILDDESSE
+626 RSFNRGRVLDDESSE

-653 VLKSSATPKSMP
+653 VLKSSAKPATPKSMS

-676 DEAAHHQEQITQ
+676 DEAVHHQEQITQ
-688 DEEKELDKEL
+688 DEERELDKEL

>member
-1 MIQQTFTKLV
+1 
-11 SVFLLHLERKMMK
+11 MK
-24 KSIILLLVIGSMFSS
+24 KSIILLLVIGSMLSS
-39 LVVSSFI
+39 MFVSSFV
-46 IAPKHVYALTYDSKE
+46 IAPQPVYALTVDTPALRK
-61 IKEAKRESDKEALAK
+61 AKRESDKEALAK
-76 DKADGKAV
+76 DKANGKSV
-84 DEGTTQPKYS
+84 YEGTTQPSYD
-94 EKDIKTVLGANDIDW
+94 EKKIKDKLGRNDIDW
-109 VNKNISKNFTVYYQ
+109 INKNISKNFTVYYQ

-169 GINNIFSNVQQFTKQ
+169 GINDIFLNVQQFTKQ
-184 TWAGAVFKQLLYTA
+184 TWAGEVFKQLLYTA

-219 ILSVLLVAIIGSTW
+219 ILSVLLVAIIGSAW

-242 KVNNFTSQAQ
+242 KVNEFTSTAQ
-252 TAVFT
+252 TAMFAET
-257 EIDSS
+257 ASTGD
-262 DQTYSSTDDFENK
+262 TYSNTDDFQTK
-275 IRKTF
+275 IRGVF
-280 FEKAVIRPYTLA
+280 FDKAVIRPYTLA

-299 DASEKD
+299 DASERD

-341 SVGLMAPL
+341 SVGLMAPI

-480 AGQRAMLAGSEMVSS
+480 AGQRAMLAGSEMVNS

-508 RHAKDKLE
+508 RHAKDKSE
-516 DKSKGKDNEDYDEN
+516 DKSKGKDDEDYDEN

-553 RAQRLAD
+553 RAERLAD

-565 RQRDDDEQ
+565 RQRDAYEENIDPD
-573 DIGYN
+573 N
-578 TDRSADEDYTDRRG
+578 SDEDHTDRRG
-592 SGDDDDLPTYKR
+592 HGEDDELPTYTR
-604 TPYLIRDKA
+604 TPYLIKNHDN
-613 TEDNHGNGSNEPD
+613 TESYGNGSNEPD
-626 RSFNRGRILDDESSE
+626 RSFNRGRVLDDESSE

-653 VLKSSATPKSMP
+653 VLKPSAKPVTPKSMSL
-665 VDDDKLQHRNF
+665 DDDKLQHRNF
-676 DEAAHHQEQITQ
+676 DEAVHHQEQITQ

>member
-1 MIQQTFTKLV
+1 
-11 SVFLLHLERKMMK
+11 MK
-24 KSIILLLVIGSMFSS
+24 KSILLLIVIGSMFSS
-39 LVVSSFI
+39 LVVSSFM
-46 IAPKHVYALTYDSKE
+46 IAPQHVYALTFDSKE

-84 DEGTTQPKYS
+84 DEGTTQPTHT
-94 EKDIKTVLGANDIDW
+94 EKAIKDKLRYNDIDW
-109 VNKNISKNFTVYYQ
+109 INKNISKNFTVYYQ

-136 LVASLFMS
+136 LLASLFMS

-169 GINNIFSNVQQFTKQ
+169 GVNDIFSNVQQFTKQ
-184 TWAGAVFKQLLYTA
+184 TWAGEVFKQLLYTA

-219 ILSVLLVAIIGSTW
+219 ILSVLLVAIIGSAW

-242 KVNNFTSQAQ
+242 KVNQFTSTAQ
-252 TAVFT
+252 TAMFT
-257 EIDSS
+257 ETSNINGRFTNSGDK
-262 DQTYSSTDDFENK
+262 FESA
-275 IRKTF
+275 IRKAY
-280 FEKAVIRPYTLA
+280 FEKAVIRPYTLV

-341 SVGLMAPL
+341 SVGLMAPI

-465 SSMANQALNKIQLTQ
+465 SLMANQALNKIQLTQ
-480 AGQRAMLAGSEMVSS
+480 AGQRAMLAGSEMVNS

-508 RHAKDKLE
+508 RHAKDKSE
-516 DKSKGKDNEDYDEN
+516 DKSNDEHESSDN
-530 RDRRGNAPDEQ
+530 RRGNAPDEQ

-553 RAQRLAD
+553 RAERLAD

-565 RQRDDDEQ
+565 RQRDANEENIDPD
-573 DIGYN
+573 N
-578 TDRSADEDYTDRRG
+578 FDEDYTDRRG
-592 SGDDDDLPTYKR
+592 YGNDDELPTYTR
-604 TPYLIRDKA
+604 TPYLIKNH
-613 TEDNHGNGSNEPD
+613 DNNASYDNGSHEPD
-626 RSFNRGRILDDESSE
+626 RSFNRGRALDDESSE
-641 KLAEKRREARSQ
+641 KLTEKRREARSQ
-653 VLKSSATPKSMP
+653 VLKSSAKPATPKS
-665 VDDDKLQHRNF
+665 VSENDDKLQHRNF
-676 DEAAHHQEQITQ
+676 DEAVHH
-688 DEEKELDKEL
+688 

>member
-1 MIQQTFTKLV
+1 
-11 SVFLLHLERKMMK
+11 MK

-39 LVVSSFI
+39 LVVNSFM
-46 IAPKHVYALTYDSKE
+46 IAPQPVYALTVDTPALRK
-61 IKEAKRESDKEALAK
+61 AKRESDKEALAK

-84 DEGTTQPKYS
+84 YEGTTQPTHTEKTIKGKLKY
-94 EKDIKTVLGANDIDW
+94 NDIDW
-109 VNKNISKNFTVYYQ
+109 INKNISKNFTVYYQ

-169 GINNIFSNVQQFTKQ
+169 GINDIFSNVQQFTKQ
-184 TWAGAVFKQLLYTA
+184 TWAGEVFKQLLYTA

-219 ILSVLLVAIIGSTW
+219 ILSVLLVAIIGSAW

-242 KVNNFTSQAQ
+242 KVNEFTSTAQ
-252 TAVFT
+252 TAMFT
-257 EIDSS
+257 ETNS
-262 DQTYSSTDDFENK
+262 QTQQYTGVDTFEK
-275 IRKTF
+275 SIRKTF

-312 GKADSDVIDALAKSN
+312 GKADSDVVDALAKSN

-341 SVGLMAPL
+341 SVGLMAPI

-480 AGQRAMLAGSEMVSS
+480 AGQRAMLAGSEMVNS

-508 RHAKDKLE
+508 RHARDKSE
-516 DKSKGKDNEDYDEN
+516 DKSKGKDDEDYDEN

-553 RAQRLAD
+553 RAERLAD

-565 RQRDDDEQ
+565 RDADEENI
-573 DIGYN
+573 DPDN
-578 TDRSADEDYTDRRG
+578 SDEDYTDRRG
-592 SGDDDDLPTYKR
+592 YGNDDELPTYKR

-613 TEDNHGNGSNEPD
+613 TEDNQENGSNEPD
-626 RSFNRGRILDDESSE
+626 RPFNRGRVLNDESSE
-641 KLAEKRREARSQ
+641 KLAEKRREARSK
-653 VLKSSATPKSMP
+653 VLKSSAKPATPKSMS

-676 DEAAHHQEQITQ
+676 DEAVHHQEQITQ

>member
-1 MIQQTFTKLV
+1 
-11 SVFLLHLERKMMK
+11 MK

-39 LVVSSFI
+39 LVVSSFV
-46 IAPKHVYALTYDSKE
+46 IAPQPVYALTVDTPALRK
-61 IKEAKRESDKEALAK
+61 AKRESDKEALAK
-76 DKADGKAV
+76 DKANGKSV
-84 DEGTTQPKYS
+84 YEGTTQPSYD
-94 EKDIKTVLGANDIDW
+94 EKKIKDKLGRNDIDW
-109 VNKNISKNFTVYYQ
+109 INKNISKNFTVYYQ

-169 GINNIFSNVQQFTKQ
+169 GINDIFSNVQQFTKQ
-184 TWAGAVFKQLLYTA
+184 TWAGEVFKQLLYTA

-219 ILSVLLVAIIGSTW
+219 ILSVLLVAIIGSAW

-242 KVNNFTSQAQ
+242 KVNEFTSTAQ
-252 TAVFT
+252 TAMFT
-257 EIDSS
+257 ETNS
-262 DQTYSSTDDFENK
+262 QTQQYTGVDTFEK
-275 IRKTF
+275 SIRKTF

-312 GKADSDVIDALAKSN
+312 GKADSDVVDALAKSN

-341 SVGLMAPL
+341 SVGLMAPI

-421 VGTVTDTIVPVTNSA
+421 VGTVTDTIVPVTGSA

-480 AGQRAMLAGSEMVSS
+480 AGQRAMLAGSEMVNS

-508 RHAKDKLE
+508 RHAKDKSE
-516 DKSKGKDNEDYDEN
+516 DKSKGKDDEDYDEN

-553 RAQRLAD
+553 RAERLAD

-565 RQRDDDEQ
+565 RQRDADEENI
-573 DIGYN
+573 DPDN
-578 TDRSADEDYTDRRG
+578 SDEDYIDRRG
-592 SGDDDDLPTYKR
+592 HGEDDELPTYTR
-604 TPYLIRDKA
+604 TPYLIKNHDN
-613 TEDNHGNGSNEPD
+613 TESYGNGSNEPD
-626 RSFNRGRILDDESSE
+626 RSFNRGRVLDDESSE
-641 KLAEKRREARSQ
+641 KIAEKRREARSQ
-653 VLKSSATPKSMP
+653 VLKPSAKSVTPKSMI

-676 DEAAHHQEQITQ
+676 DEAVVHHQEQITQ
-688 DEEKELDKEL
+688 DEERELDKEL

>member
-1 MIQQTFTKLV
+1 
-11 SVFLLHLERKMMK
+11 MK

-39 LVVSSFI
+39 LVVSSFM
-46 IAPKHVYALTYDSKE
+46 IAPQHVYALTYDSKE
-61 IKEAKRESDKEALAK
+61 ITQAKRESDKEALAK
-76 DKADGKAV
+76 DKAEGKAV
-84 DEGTTQPKYS
+84 DEGTTQPTHTEKEIKKY
-94 EKDIKTVLGANDIDW
+94 LAQNDIDW
-109 VNKNISKNFTVYYQ
+109 INKNISKNFTVYYQ

-169 GINNIFSNVQQFTKQ
+169 GINNIFSDVQQFTKQ

-219 ILSVLLVAIIGSTW
+219 ILSVLLVAIIGSAW

-242 KVNNFTSQAQ
+242 KVNEFTSTAQ
-252 TAVFT
+252 TAMFT
-257 EIDSS
+257 ETSNINGQFTDSG
-262 DQTYSSTDDFENK
+262 DKFESA
-275 IRKTF
+275 IRRAY
-280 FEKAVIRPYTLA
+280 FEKTVIRPYTLA
-292 NFGTTNL
+292 NFGTTSL

-327 DYLSKDGGEEWYQA
+327 DYLSKNGGEEWYQA
-341 SVGLMAPL
+341 SVGLMTPI

-465 SSMANQALNKIQLTQ
+465 SSMANQAVNKIQLTQ
-480 AGQRAMLAGSEMVSS
+480 AGQRAMLAGSEMFNSS
-495 TKHGLEN
+495 KHGLEN
-502 VKGFSG
+502 IKGLSG
-508 RHAKDKLE
+508 RHAKDKDE
-516 DKSKGKDNEDYDEN
+516 HKSKDKDEDYDEN
-530 RDRRGNAPDEQ
+530 RDSRGNVPDEQ
-541 EMRELEEQRRQE
+541 EMREFEEQRRQE
-553 RAQRLAD
+553 RAERLAD

-565 RQRDDDEQ
+565 RQKDADEQ
-573 DIGYN
+573 AIDYN

-592 SGDDDDLPTYKR
+592 YGDDDDLPTYKR

-626 RSFNRGRILDDESSE
+626 RSFNRGRVLDDESSE

-665 VDDDKLQHRNF
+665 VDNDKLQHRNF
-676 DEAAHHQEQITQ
+676 DEAVHHQEQITQ
-688 DEEKELDKEL
+688 DEEKELDKGL

>member
-1 MIQQTFTKLV
+1 
-11 SVFLLHLERKMMK
+11 MK

-39 LVVSSFI
+39 LVVSSFM
-46 IAPKHVYALTYDSKE
+46 IAPQPVYALTVDTPALRK
-61 IKEAKRESDKEALAK
+61 AKRESDKEALAK

-84 DEGTTQPKYS
+84 YEGTTQPTHTEKEIKKY
-94 EKDIKTVLGANDIDW
+94 LAQNDIDW
-109 VNKNISKNFTVYYQ
+109 INKNISKNFTVYYQ

-169 GINNIFSNVQQFTKQ
+169 GINDIFSNVQQFTKQ
-184 TWAGAVFKQLLYTA
+184 TWAGEVFKQLLYTA

-204 WVFIQSVKSGAGLKA
+204 WVFIQSVKSGAGLKT
-219 ILSVLLVAIIGSTW
+219 ILSVLLVAIIGSAW

-242 KVNNFTSQAQ
+242 KVNEFTSTAQ
-252 TAVFT
+252 TAMFAET
-257 EIDSS
+257 ASTGD
-262 DQTYSSTDDFENK
+262 TYSNTDDFQSK
-275 IRKTF
+275 IRGVF
-280 FEKAVIRPYTLA
+280 FDKAVIRPYTLA

-341 SVGLMAPL
+341 SVGLMAPI

-389 RFSNSA
+389 GFSNSA

-421 VGTVTDTIVPVTNSA
+421 VGTVTDTIVPVTGSA

-480 AGQRAMLAGSEMVSS
+480 AGQRAMLAGSEMVNS

-508 RHAKDKLE
+508 RHAKDKSE
-516 DKSKGKDNEDYDEN
+516 DKSKGKDDEDYDEN

-553 RAQRLAD
+553 RAERLAD

-565 RQRDDDEQ
+565 RQRDADEENI
-573 DIGYN
+573 DPDN
-578 TDRSADEDYTDRRG
+578 SDEDYIDRRG
-592 SGDDDDLPTYKR
+592 HGEDDELPTYTR
-604 TPYLIRDKA
+604 TPYLIKNHDN
-613 TEDNHGNGSNEPD
+613 TESYGDGFNEPD
-626 RSFNRGRILDDESSE
+626 RPFNRGRVLDDESSE
-641 KLAEKRREARSQ
+641 KIAEKRREARSQ
-653 VLKSSATPKSMP
+653 VLKPSAKSVTPKSMI
-665 VDDDKLQHRNF
+665 VDDDKLQQRNF
-676 DEAAHHQEQITQ
+676 DEAVHHQEQITQ

>member
-1 MIQQTFTKLV
+1 
-11 SVFLLHLERKMMK
+11 MK
-24 KSIILLLVIGSMFSS
+24 KSILLLIVIGSMFSS
-39 LVVSSFI
+39 LVVSSFM
-46 IAPKHVYALTYDSKE
+46 IAPQHVYALTFDSKE

-84 DEGTTQPKYS
+84 DEGTTQPTHT
-94 EKDIKTVLGANDIDW
+94 EKAIKDKLRYNDIDW
-109 VNKNISKNFTVYYQ
+109 INKNISKNFTVYYQ

-136 LVASLFMS
+136 LLASLFMS

-169 GINNIFSNVQQFTKQ
+169 GVNDIFSNVQQFTKQ
-184 TWAGAVFKQLLYTA
+184 TWAGEVFKQLLYTA

-219 ILSVLLVAIIGSTW
+219 ILSVLLVAIIGSAW

-242 KVNNFTSQAQ
+242 KVNQFTSTAQ
-252 TAVFT
+252 TAMFT
-257 EIDSS
+257 ETSNINGRFTNSGDK
-262 DQTYSSTDDFENK
+262 FESA
-275 IRKTF
+275 IRKAY
-280 FEKAVIRPYTLA
+280 FEKAVIRPYTLV

-341 SVGLMAPL
+341 SVGLMAPI

-480 AGQRAMLAGSEMVSS
+480 AGQRAMLAGSEMVNS

-508 RHAKDKLE
+508 RHAKDKSE
-516 DKSKGKDNEDYDEN
+516 DKSHDEHESSDN
-530 RDRRGNAPDEQ
+530 RRGNAPDEQ

-553 RAQRLAD
+553 RAERLAD

-565 RQRDDDEQ
+565 RQRDANEENIDPD
-573 DIGYN
+573 N
-578 TDRSADEDYTDRRG
+578 FDEDYTDRRG
-592 SGDDDDLPTYKR
+592 YGNDDELPTYTR
-604 TPYLIRDKA
+604 TPYLIKNH
-613 TEDNHGNGSNEPD
+613 DNNASYDNGSHEPD
-626 RSFNRGRILDDESSE
+626 RSFNRGRALDDESSE
-641 KLAEKRREARSQ
+641 KLTEKRREARSQ
-653 VLKSSATPKSMP
+653 VLNPSAKPVTPKSMI
-665 VDDDKLQHRNF
+665 VDDDKLQYRNF
-676 DEAAHHQEQITQ
+676 DEAVHHQEQITQ

>member
-1 MIQQTFTKLV
+1 
-11 SVFLLHLERKMMK
+11 MK
-24 KSIILLLVIGSMFSS
+24 KSIILLLVLGSMFSS
-39 LVVSSFI
+39 LVVSSFM
-46 IAPKHVYALTYDSKE
+46 IAPQTVYALTADTPALRK
-61 IKEAKRESDKEALAK
+61 AKRESNKEALKK
-76 DKADGKAV
+76 DKAEGKSV
-84 DEGTTQPKYS
+84 YEGTMQPKYS

-109 VNKNISKNFTVYYQ
+109 INSHIAKNFTVYYQ

-169 GINNIFSNVQQFTKQ
+169 GINDIFLNVQQFTKQ
-184 TWAGAVFKQLLYTA
+184 TWAGEVFKQLLYTA
-198 FGLGLV
+198 FGLGFV

-219 ILSVLLVAIIGSTW
+219 ILSVLLVAIIGSAW

-242 KVNNFTSQAQ
+242 KVNEFTSTAQ
-252 TAVFT
+252 TAMFT
-257 EIDSS
+257 ETSNINGQFTDSG
-262 DQTYSSTDDFENK
+262 DKFESA
-275 IRKTF
+275 IRRAY
-280 FEKAVIRPYTLA
+280 FEKSVIRPYTLA

-341 SVGLMAPL
+341 SVGLMAPII
-349 MSLAYGIPLLMIG
+349 SLAYGIPLLMIG

-458 LVQTVTG
+458 LAQTVTG

-480 AGQRAMLAGSEMVSS
+480 AGQRAMQASSEMFNSS
-495 TKHGLEN
+495 KHGLEN
-502 VKGFSG
+502 IKGFSG
-508 RHAKDKLE
+508 RHAKDKDE
-516 DKSKGKDNEDYDEN
+516 HKYKDKDEDYDEN

-541 EMRELEEQRRQE
+541 EMRELEEKRRQE
-553 RAQRLAD
+553 RAERLAD

-565 RQRDDDEQ
+565 RQRDADEENI
-573 DIGYN
+573 DPDN
-578 TDRSADEDYTDRRG
+578 SDEDYTDRRG
-592 SGDDDDLPTYKR
+592 HGEDDELPTYTR
-604 TPYLIRDKA
+604 TPYLIKNHDN
-613 TEDNHGNGSNEPD
+613 TESYGNGPNEPD
-626 RSFNRGRILDDESSE
+626 RSFNRGRVLDDESSE

-653 VLKSSATPKSMP
+653 VLKPSAKSVTPKSMS
-665 VDDDKLQHRNF
+665 VDDDKLQQRNF
-676 DEAAHHQEQITQ
+676 DEAVHHQEQITQ

>member
-1 MIQQTFTKLV
+1 
-11 SVFLLHLERKMMK
+11 MK
-24 KSIILLLVIGSMFSS
+24 KSIILLLVIGSMLSS
-39 LVVSSFI
+39 LFVSSFV
-46 IAPKHVYALTYDSKE
+46 IAPQPVYALTVDTPALRK
-61 IKEAKRESDKEALAK
+61 AKRESDKEALAK
-76 DKADGKAV
+76 HKANGKSV
-84 DEGTTQPKYS
+84 YEGTTQPSYD
-94 EKDIKTVLGANDIDW
+94 EKKIKDKLGRNDIDW
-109 VNKNISKNFTVYYQ
+109 INKNISKNFTVYYQ

-169 GINNIFSNVQQFTKQ
+169 GINDIFSNVQQFTKQ
-184 TWAGAVFKQLLYTA
+184 TWAGEVFKQLLYTA

-204 WVFIQSVKSGAGLKA
+204 WIFIQSVKSGAGLKA
-219 ILSVLLVAIIGSTW
+219 ILSVLLVAIIGSAW

-242 KVNNFTSQAQ
+242 KVNEFTSTAQ
-252 TAVFT
+252 TAMFT
-257 EIDSS
+257 ETNS
-262 DQTYSSTDDFENK
+262 QTQQYTGVDTFEK
-275 IRKTF
+275 SIRKTF

-341 SVGLMAPL
+341 SVGLMAPI

-384 LSLLP
+384 ISLLP

-421 VGTVTDTIVPVTNSA
+421 VGTVTDTIVPVTGSA

-480 AGQRAMLAGSEMVSS
+480 AGQRAMLAGSEMVNS

-502 VKGFSG
+502 AKGFSG
-508 RHAKDKLE
+508 RHAKDKSE
-516 DKSKGKDNEDYDEN
+516 DKSKGKDDEDYDEN

-541 EMRELEEQRRQE
+541 EMRELEEQRREE
-553 RAQRLAD
+553 RAERLAD

-565 RQRDDDEQ
+565 RQRDADEENIVP
-573 DIGYN
+573 DN
-578 TDRSADEDYTDRRG
+578 SAYEDYTDRRG
-592 SGDDDDLPTYKR
+592 YGDDDDLPTYKR

-613 TEDNHGNGSNEPD
+613 TEDNHEKGSNEPN
-626 RSFNRGRILDDESSE
+626 RAFNRGRVLDDESSE
-641 KLAEKRREARSQ
+641 KLAEKRREVRSQ
-653 VLKSSATPKSMP
+653 VLKPSATPKSMP
-665 VDDDKLQHRNF
+665 VDDNKLQQRNF
-676 DEAAHHQEQITQ
+676 DEAVHHQEQITQ

>member
-1 MIQQTFTKLV
+1 
-11 SVFLLHLERKMMK
+11 MK
-24 KSIILLLVIGSMFSS
+24 KSILLLIVIGSMFSS
-39 LVVSSFI
+39 LVVSSFM
-46 IAPKHVYALTYDSKE
+46 IAPQHVYALTFDSKE

-84 DEGTTQPKYS
+84 DEGTTQPTHT
-94 EKDIKTVLGANDIDW
+94 EKTIKDKLRYNDIDW
-109 VNKNISKNFTVYYQ
+109 INKNISKNFTVYYQ

-169 GINNIFSNVQQFTKQ
+169 GINDIFSNVQQFTKQ
-184 TWAGAVFKQLLYTA
+184 TWAGEVFKQLLYTA

-204 WVFIQSVKSGAGLKA
+204 WVFIQSVKSGVGLKA
-219 ILSVLLVAIIGSTW
+219 ILSVLLVAIIGSAW

-242 KVNNFTSQAQ
+242 KVNQFTSTAQ
-252 TAVFT
+252 TAMFT
-257 EIDSS
+257 ETNS
-262 DQTYSSTDDFENK
+262 QTQQYTGVDTFEK
-275 IRKTF
+275 SIRKTF

-341 SVGLMAPL
+341 SVGLMAPI
-349 MSLAYGIPLLMIG
+349 MSLAYGVPLLMIG

-465 SSMANQALNKIQLTQ
+465 SPMANQALNKIQLTQ
-480 AGQRAMLAGSEMVSS
+480 AGQRAMQASSEMFNSS
-495 TKHGLEN
+495 KHGLEN
-502 VKGFSG
+502 IKGFSG
-508 RHAKDKLE
+508 RHAKDKSE
-516 DKSKGKDNEDYDEN
+516 DKSKENDDEHDIQN
-530 RDRRGNAPDEQ
+530 DRRGNAPDEQ

-553 RAQRLAD
+553 RAERLAD

-565 RQRDDDEQ
+565 RQRDADEQ
-573 DIGYN
+573 GLNYDPHN
-578 TDRSADEDYTDRRG
+578 SADENYNDRRG
-592 SGDDDDLPTYKR
+592 YGDDDDLPTYKR

-613 TEDNHGNGSNEPD
+613 TEDNHGNGSNEPE
-626 RSFNRGRILDDESSE
+626 RSFNRGRVLDDESSE

-653 VLKSSATPKSMP
+653 ILKPSAKPAIPKTMP
-665 VDDDKLQHRNF
+665 VDDDKLKNRNF
-676 DEAAHHQEQITQ
+676 DEAVYYQEQITQ